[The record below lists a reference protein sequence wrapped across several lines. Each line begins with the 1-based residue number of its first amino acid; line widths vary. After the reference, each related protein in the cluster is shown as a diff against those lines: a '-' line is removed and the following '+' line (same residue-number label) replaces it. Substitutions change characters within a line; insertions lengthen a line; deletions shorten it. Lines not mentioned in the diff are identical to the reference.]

1 MNLGTIRMQYGLP
14 QNYSSMGSWGNPI
27 MGDNSLNQSMGMYNS
42 GNIAS
47 TPMQN
52 FDLPVGVSGGGV
64 PAGDPSFLDGMIGY
78 TDAQGNKVNGWG
90 GLALGAA
97 QTAVSGYMGWKQLQL
112 AKSQLKES
120 KRQFNLNFGAQQ
132 KLTNSRLEDRQRARV
147 AYDPGGY
154 ESVSSY
160 MQKNGI

>member
-1 MNLGTIRMQYGLP
+1 MQYGLP
-14 QNYSSMGSWGNPI
+14 ANYSSMGSWGSPI
-27 MGDNSLNQSMGMYNS
+27 MGDTSLNQSMGMYN
-42 GNIAS
+42 GGYAAG
-47 TPMQN
+47 TPLQN
-52 FDLPVGVSGGGV
+52 APIV
-64 PAGDPSFLDGMIGY
+64 GDPSFIAGANPTAAGVGGETSFWDGMIG
-78 TDAQGNKVNGWG
+78 TREQPGWG
-90 GLALGAA
+90 GFALGAA
-97 QTAVSGYMGWKQLQL
+97 QTAVSGYLGWKQLQL